1 MAPTYEISL
10 TRRGTDGQDL
20 RQLPLRRRALRG
32 GSRRPGVVTALRL
45 QPGLQRERSIRPTQ
59 DFEFELLANVRR
71 SHVLTAVVGARWL
84 TATHETGGL
93 RLTDGNDWVRR
104 EIVEA
109 FSHGVRVVPVLVGNV
124 AHLRPRELPGALA
137 ALARCQY
144 LRLRHRDIVP
154 DLCRLKAVVALLL
167 S

>member
-1 MAPTYEISL
+1 MAKIFVNYRSDDEPFAA
-10 TRRGTDGQDL
+10 
-20 RQLPLRRRALRG
+20 ALVDRELSQRF
-32 GSRRPGVVTALRL
+32 GSSQVFSASG
-45 QPGLQRERSIRPTQ
+45 SIRPTQ
-59 DFEFELLANVRR
+59 DFEFELLANIRR

-137 ALARCQY
+137 RCQY